1 MKKEKS
7 AIGRTEKHPMI
18 LTVPEMIFTFLSI
31 PFCIMSSYGL
41 ATGSADE
48 FVKVLELAFLMIGLM
63 RLFRALG
70 NRYRKPAPA
79 LKWLDFAAAGI
90 MVLCMIILQLKKQFP
105 DAGEWACKLYVIIV
119 LAGRVLSVVQMPKR
133 ANILQN
139 IVLAGFVVFLT
150 FNLWNKD
157 ACSMGE
163 GSTLTLAAYLSLIN
177 IMSFAFSHIRLDL
190 LQNIVRRTYAAEI
203 LFGLLMLILSSSWV
217 LVFMEEGIATY
228 KDALWYCFA
237 LVTTIGFGD
246 ITAVTDLGR
255 TMSVVLGVY
264 GIIVVAL
271 ITSII
276 VNFYGEIK
284 KTLPGED
291 AEAENT
297 GNE

>member
-1 MKKEKS
+1 MENEKKS
-7 AIGRTEKHPMI
+7 ASRTEKHPMI

-31 PFCIMSSYGL
+31 PFCIMSAYGL
-41 ATGSADE
+41 ASDSTDE
-48 FVKVLELAFLMIGLM
+48 FVTVLQLAFLMIGLM

-79 LKWLDFAAAGI
+79 LKWLDLAAAGI
-90 MVLCMIILQLKKQFP
+90 MILCAVMLFLRKQFP
-105 DAGEWACKLYVIIV
+105 QAHEWGCKLFVVIV
-119 LAGRVLSVVQMPKR
+119 LAGRILSIIQTPKR

-157 ACSMGE
+157 TCFMGE
-163 GSTLTLAAYLSLIN
+163 GSTLTLAVYLSLIN
-177 IMSFAFSHIRLDL
+177 IMSFAFSHIRLDM
-190 LQNIVRRTYAAEI
+190 LQSIVRRTYAAEI

-217 LVFMEEGIATY
+217 LMYMEEGIANY

-255 TMSVVLGVY
+255 TMSVVLGIY

-284 KTLPGED
+284 KSRPGDE
-291 AEAENT
+291 AGAENT
-297 GNE
+297 DPE

>member
-217 LVFMEEGIATY
+217 LTFMEEGIATY

-255 TMSVVLGVY
+255 AMSVVLGIY

-284 KTLPGED
+284 KSHPEEV

-297 GNE
+297 DAK

>member
-1 MKKEKS
+1 MKKETKPVS
-7 AIGRTEKHPMI
+7 RTREHPMI

-31 PFCIMSSYGL
+31 PFCIMGSYGL
-41 ATGSADE
+41 ATGSVDE
-48 FVKVLELAFLMIGLM
+48 FTKVLQLAFLMIGLM

-70 NRYRKPAPA
+70 NRYRKPASM
-79 LKWLDFAAAGI
+79 LKWLDLAAAGI
-90 MVLCMIILQLKKQFP
+90 MFLCTVMLQLKKQFP
-105 DAGEWACKLYVIIV
+105 ESHEWACKLFVIIV
-119 LAGRVLSVVQMPKR
+119 LAGRILSVIQMPKR

-139 IVLAGFVVFLT
+139 IVLAGFVVFMT
-150 FNLWNKD
+150 INLWNKD
-157 ACSMGE
+157 TCFLGE

-217 LVFMEEGIATY
+217 LTFMEEGIATY

-255 TMSVVLGVY
+255 TMSVVLGIY

-284 KTLPGED
+284 KTRTGEE
-291 AEAENT
+291 AGAENT
-297 GNE
+297 DPE

>member
-1 MKKEKS
+1 MKKEKKPVS
-7 AIGRTEKHPMI
+7 RAEKHPMI
-18 LTVPEMIFTFLSI
+18 LTIPEMIFTFLSI

-41 ATGSADE
+41 ASGSVGE
-48 FVKVLELAFLMIGLM
+48 FVKVLQLAFLMIGLM
-63 RLFRALG
+63 RLFRVLG

-79 LKWLDFAAAGI
+79 LRWLDLAAAGV
-90 MVLCMIILQLKKQFP
+90 MFLCVVMLFLDKLFP
-105 DAGEWACKLYVIIV
+105 DAHEWACKLFVVIV
-119 LAGRVLSVVQMPKR
+119 LAGRILSVVQEPKK

-139 IVLAGFVVFLT
+139 IVLAGFVVFMT
-150 FNLWNKD
+150 VNLWNHD
-157 ACSMGE
+157 TCFMGE

-203 LFGLLMLILSSSWV
+203 LFGLLMLILSSSWI
-217 LVFMEEGIATY
+217 LTFTEEGIASY

-255 TMSVVLGVY
+255 TMSVVLGIY

-284 KTLPGED
+284 KNRPGE
-291 AEAENT
+291 EAGDENADS
-297 GNE
+297 E

>member
-1 MKKEKS
+1 MKKENKPT
-7 AIGRTEKHPMI
+7 GRTERHPMI

-31 PFCIMSSYGL
+31 PLCIMSSYGL
-41 ATGSADE
+41 ATGSVDE
-48 FVKVLELAFLMIGLM
+48 FVKPLQLAFLLIGLM

-70 NRYRKPAPA
+70 NRYRKPGSL
-79 LKWLDFAAAGI
+79 LKWLDLAAAGI
-90 MVLCMIILQLKKQFP
+90 MILCTVLLQLRKQFP
-105 DAGEWACKLYVIIV
+105 AADEWACKLFVIIV
-119 LAGRVLSVVQMPKR
+119 LAGRILSVVQEPKK

-139 IVLAGFVVFLT
+139 IVLAGFVVFMT
-150 FNLWNKD
+150 FNLWDKST
-157 ACSMGE
+157 CSLGE

-177 IMSFAFSHIRLDL
+177 IMSFAFSHIRLDV

-203 LFGLLMLILSSSWV
+203 LFGLLMLILSSSWI
-217 LVFMEEGIATY
+217 LTFMEEGIATY

-255 TMSVVLGVY
+255 TISVVLGIY

-271 ITSII
+271 ITSVI

-284 KTLPGED
+284 KTSPGEE

-297 GNE
+297 DPE

>member
-1 MKKEKS
+1 MKKESKP
-7 AIGRTEKHPMI
+7 AGRTKEHPMI
-18 LTVPEMIFTFLSI
+18 LTVPEMVFTFLSI

-48 FVKVLELAFLMIGLM
+48 FVKTLQLACLMIGLM

-70 NRYRKPAPA
+70 NRYRKPSPA
-79 LKWLDFAAAGI
+79 LKGLDLAAAGI
-90 MVLCMIILQLKKQFP
+90 MVISVILLQLKKQFP
-105 DAGEWACKLYVIIV
+105 EADAWVCKLFVVIV
-119 LAGRVLSVVQMPKR
+119 LAGRILSIIQMPKR

-139 IVLAGFVVFLT
+139 IVLAGFVVFMT

-157 ACSMGE
+157 TCFLGE
-163 GSTLTLAAYLSLIN
+163 GSALTLAAYMSLIN

-203 LFGLLMLILSSSWV
+203 LFGLLMLILSSSWI
-217 LVFMEEGIATY
+217 LVFMEEGIASY

-255 TMSVVLGVY
+255 TVSVILGIY

-284 KTLPGED
+284 KSRPGD
-291 AEAENT
+291 EAGSENT
-297 GNE
+297 DPE

>member
-1 MKKEKS
+1 MKKEKG
-7 AIGRTEKHPMI
+7 AAGRTEKHPMI

-41 ATGSADE
+41 ATDSVGE
-48 FVKVLELAFLMIGLM
+48 FVKILQLAFLMIGLM

-79 LKWLDFAAAGI
+79 LKWLDLAAAGI
-90 MVLCMIILQLKKQFP
+90 MVLCAVMLQMRKQFP
-105 DAGEWACKLYVIIV
+105 QADEWACKLYVIIV
-119 LAGRVLSVVQMPKR
+119 LAGRAVSIANEPKK

-139 IVLAGFVVFLT
+139 IVLAGFVGFMTV
-150 FNLWNKD
+150 NLWNPD
-157 ACSMGE
+157 TCFMGE

-217 LVFMEEGIATY
+217 LVFMEEGIASY

-255 TMSVVLGVY
+255 TMSVVLGIY

-284 KTLPGED
+284 KSRPGE
-291 AEAENT
+291 ETGTEN
-297 GNE
+297 NDLE

>member
-18 LTVPEMIFTFLSI
+18 LTVPEMVFTFLSI

-41 ATGSADE
+41 ASGSADE
-48 FVKVLELAFLMIGLM
+48 FVKMLQLAFLMIGLM

-79 LKWLDFAAAGI
+79 LKRLDLAAAGI
-90 MVLCMIILQLKKQFP
+90 MLLSVIMLQMKARFP
-105 DAGEWACKLYVIIV
+105 AAHEWACKLYVAVV
-119 LAGRVLSVVQMPKR
+119 LAGRILSVVQMPKR

-157 ACSMGE
+157 TCSMGE

-217 LVFMEEGIATY
+217 LVFTEEGIATY

-284 KTLPGED
+284 KTRPGEE

>member
-1 MKKEKS
+1 MKKENKP
-7 AIGRTEKHPMI
+7 AGRTERHPML

-31 PFCIMSSYGL
+31 PLCIMSSYGL
-41 ATGSADE
+41 ATGSVDE
-48 FVKVLELAFLMIGLM
+48 FVKPLQLAFLLIGLM

-70 NRYRKPAPA
+70 NRYRKPGSL
-79 LKWLDFAAAGI
+79 LKWLDLAAAGI
-90 MVLCMIILQLKKQFP
+90 MILCVVLMQMRKQFP
-105 DAGEWACKLYVIIV
+105 AADEWACKLFVIIV
-119 LAGRVLSVVQMPKR
+119 LAGRILSVVQEPKK

-139 IVLAGFVVFLT
+139 IVLAGFVVFMT
-150 FNLWNKD
+150 FNLWDKST
-157 ACSMGE
+157 CSLGE

-177 IMSFAFSHIRLDL
+177 IMSFAFSHIRLDV

-203 LFGLLMLILSSSWV
+203 LFGLLMLILSSSWI
-217 LVFMEEGIATY
+217 LTFMEEGIATY

-255 TMSVVLGVY
+255 TISVVLGIY

-271 ITSII
+271 ITSVI

-284 KTLPGED
+284 KVHHGEKEGTESTD
-291 AEAENT
+291 SE
-297 GNE
+297 

>member
-1 MKKEKS
+1 MKKEKRPDS
-7 AIGRTEKHPMI
+7 RTKEHPMI

-48 FVKVLELAFLMIGLM
+48 FVKVLSLALLTIGLM

-79 LKWLDFAAAGI
+79 LKGLDLAAAGI
-90 MVLCMIILQLKKQFP
+90 MVLCVVMLQFTKQFP
-105 DAGEWACKLYVIIV
+105 QAHEWVCKLFVVIV
-119 LAGRVLSVVQMPKR
+119 LAGRILSAVQAPKR

-139 IVLAGFVVFLT
+139 IVLAGFIVFMT

-157 ACSMGE
+157 TCFLGE

-203 LFGLLMLILSSSWV
+203 LFGLLMLILSSAWI
-217 LVFMEEGIATY
+217 LVFMEEGIASY

-255 TMSVVLGVY
+255 TMSFVLGIY

-284 KTLPGED
+284 KSRPGDE
-291 AEAENT
+291 AGAENT
-297 GNE
+297 DPE

>member
-1 MKKEKS
+1 MKKEKKPV
-7 AIGRTEKHPMI
+7 GRTKEHPMI

-31 PFCIMSSYGL
+31 PFCIMSAYGL
-41 ATGSADE
+41 VSGSDDE
-48 FVKVLELAFLMIGLM
+48 FVKILQLAFLMIGLM

-79 LKWLDFAAAGI
+79 LKVLDLVAAGI
-90 MVLCMIILQLKKQFP
+90 MILCAFMLFLNKQFP
-105 DAGEWACKLYVIIV
+105 QAHEWGCKLFVIIV
-119 LAGRVLSVVQMPKR
+119 LAGRILSIVQTPKR

-139 IVLAGFVVFLT
+139 IVLSGFVVFLT
-150 FNLWNKD
+150 VNLWNKD
-157 ACSMGE
+157 TCFLGE
-163 GSTLTLAAYLSLIN
+163 GSTLTLAVYLSLIN
-177 IMSFAFSHIRLDL
+177 IMSFAFSHIRLDM
-190 LQNIVRRTYAAEI
+190 LQGIVRKTYAAEI

-217 LVFMEEGIATY
+217 LMYMEEGIATY

-255 TMSVVLGVY
+255 AMSVVLGIY

-284 KTLPGED
+284 KSHPEEV

-297 GNE
+297 DAK

>member
-1 MKKEKS
+1 MKKEKRPVS
-7 AIGRTEKHPMI
+7 RTKEHPMI

-31 PFCIMSSYGL
+31 PFCIMGSYGL

-48 FVKVLELAFLMIGLM
+48 FVKVLQLAFLMIGLM

-79 LKWLDFAAAGI
+79 LKWLDLAAAGI
-90 MVLCMIILQLKKQFP
+90 MILCVVMLLLRKQLP
-105 DAGEWACKLYVIIV
+105 AAHEWCCKLFVGIV
-119 LAGRVLSVVQMPKR
+119 LAGRILSIVQEPKK

-139 IVLAGFVVFLT
+139 IVLIGFVVFLT
-150 FNLWNKD
+150 FNLWNED
-157 ACSMGE
+157 TCFMGE

-190 LQNIVRRTYAAEI
+190 LQNIVRKTYAAEI
-203 LFGLLMLILSSSWV
+203 LFGLLMLILSSSWI
-217 LVFMEEGIATY
+217 LTFMEEGIASY

-255 TMSVVLGVY
+255 TMSVVLGIY

-284 KTLPGED
+284 KAHTEEEAG
-291 AEAENT
+291 AENDSP
-297 GNE
+297 E

>member
-1 MKKEKS
+1 MNKEKEP
-7 AIGRTEKHPMI
+7 IRRTEKHPMI

-31 PFCIMSSYGL
+31 PFCIMGSYGL
-41 ATGSADE
+41 ASGSVGE
-48 FVKVLELAFLMIGLM
+48 FVKILQLAFLLIGLM

-70 NRYRKPAPA
+70 NRYRRPAPA
-79 LKWLDFAAAGI
+79 LKGLDLAAAGI
-90 MVLCMIILQLKKQFP
+90 MFLCVIMLQLREQFP
-105 DAGEWACKLYVIIV
+105 DAHEWACKLFVVIV
-119 LAGRVLSVVQMPKR
+119 LAGRILSIVLMPKR

-157 ACSMGE
+157 TCSLGE

-177 IMSFAFSHIRLDL
+177 IMSFAFSHIRLDV

-217 LVFMEEGIATY
+217 LTFMEEGIGTY

-255 TMSVVLGVY
+255 TMSVVLGIY

-284 KTLPGED
+284 KAPAGE
-291 AEAENT
+291 EAGTENADP
-297 GNE
+297 E

>member
-1 MKKEKS
+1 MKKEKG
-7 AIGRTEKHPMI
+7 AVGRTQKHPMI

-41 ATGSADE
+41 ATDSADE
-48 FVKVLELAFLMIGLM
+48 FVKVLQLAFLMIGLM

-79 LKWLDFAAAGI
+79 LKWLDLAAAGI
-90 MVLCMIILQLKKQFP
+90 LVLCAVMLQLRKQFP
-105 DAGEWACKLYVIIV
+105 QADEWACKLYVIIV
-119 LAGRVLSVVQMPKR
+119 LAGRVLSIVNEPKK

-139 IVLAGFVVFLT
+139 IVLAGFVVFMT
-150 FNLWNKD
+150 VNLWNPD
-157 ACSMGE
+157 TCFMGE

-255 TMSVVLGVY
+255 TMSVVLGIY

-284 KTLPGED
+284 KSRPGE
-291 AEAENT
+291 EAGSENT
-297 GNE
+297 DPE

>member
-1 MKKEKS
+1 
-7 AIGRTEKHPMI
+7 MI
-18 LTVPEMIFTFLSI
+18 LCV
-31 PFCIMSSYGL
+31 
-41 ATGSADE
+41 
-48 FVKVLELAFLMIGLM
+48 V
-63 RLFRALG
+63 
-70 NRYRKPAPA
+70 
-79 LKWLDFAAAGI
+79 
-90 MVLCMIILQLKKQFP
+90 ILQLKKQIP
-105 DAGEWACKLYVIIV
+105 EAHEWGCKLFVVIV
-119 LAGRVLSVVQMPKR
+119 LAGRILSIVQEPKR

-139 IVLAGFVVFLT
+139 IVLIGFVVFLT

-157 ACSMGE
+157 TCFMGE

-203 LFGLLMLILSSSWV
+203 LFGLLMLILSSSWI
-217 LVFMEEGIATY
+217 LTFTEEGIASY

-255 TMSVVLGVY
+255 TISVVLGIY

-284 KTLPGED
+284 KAHPEEEAG
-291 AEAENT
+291 AENDSP
-297 GNE
+297 E

>member
-1 MKKEKS
+1 M
-7 AIGRTEKHPMI
+7 A
-18 LTVPEMIFTFLSI
+18 
-31 PFCIMSSYGL
+31 
-41 ATGSADE
+41 
-48 FVKVLELAFLMIGLM
+48 
-63 RLFRALG
+63 
-70 NRYRKPAPA
+70 
-79 LKWLDFAAAGI
+79 
-90 MVLCMIILQLKKQFP
+90 
-105 DAGEWACKLYVIIV
+105 IV
-119 LAGRVLSVVQMPKR
+119 LDGRILSVVQPPNR

-139 IVLAGFVVFLT
+139 IVLGGFVVFLT
-150 FNLWNKD
+150 INLWNKD
-157 ACSMGE
+157 TCFMGE

-177 IMSFAFSHIRLDL
+177 IMSFAFSHIRLDV

-217 LVFMEEGIATY
+217 LTFMEEGIASY

-255 TMSVVLGVY
+255 TMSVVLGIY

-284 KTLPGED
+284 KTRPGDE
-291 AEAENT
+291 AGAENT
-297 GNE
+297 DPE

>member
-1 MKKEKS
+1 MENEKKPAS
-7 AIGRTEKHPMI
+7 RTEKHPMI

-31 PFCIMSSYGL
+31 PFCIMSAYGL
-41 ATGSADE
+41 ASDSTDE
-48 FVKVLELAFLMIGLM
+48 FVTVLQLAFLMIGLM

-79 LKWLDFAAAGI
+79 LKWLDLAAAGI
-90 MVLCMIILQLKKQFP
+90 MILCAVMLFLRKQFP
-105 DAGEWACKLYVIIV
+105 QAHEW
-119 LAGRVLSVVQMPKR
+119 
-133 ANILQN
+133 

-157 ACSMGE
+157 TCFMGE
-163 GSTLTLAAYLSLIN
+163 GSTLTLAVYLSLIN
-177 IMSFAFSHIRLDL
+177 IMSFAFSHIRLDM
-190 LQNIVRRTYAAEI
+190 LQSIVRRTYAAEI

-217 LVFMEEGIATY
+217 LMYMEEGIANY

-255 TMSVVLGVY
+255 AMSVVLGIY

-284 KTLPGED
+284 KARPEE
-291 AEAENT
+291 EAGAGDT
-297 GNE
+297 DPK

>member
-1 MKKEKS
+1 MKKEKKP
-7 AIGRTEKHPMI
+7 AGFTQKHPMV
-18 LTVPEMIFTFLSI
+18 LTIPEMIFTFLSI

-41 ATGSADE
+41 ATGSGDE
-48 FVKVLELAFLMIGLM
+48 FVKALQLSFLLIGLM
-63 RLFRALG
+63 RIFRALG
-70 NRYRKPAPA
+70 NRYRKPSPA
-79 LKWLDFAAAGI
+79 LKVLDLAAAGFMI
-90 MVLCMIILQLKKQFP
+90 LCIVLLQLKKQFP
-105 DAGEWACKLYVIIV
+105 DAHEWACKGFVIIV
-119 LAGRVLSVVQMPKR
+119 LAGRILSVVQEPKR

-150 FNLWNKD
+150 INLWNKD
-157 ACSMGE
+157 TCFMGE

-177 IMSFAFSHIRLDL
+177 IMSFAFSHIRLDV

-203 LFGLLMLILSSSWV
+203 LFGLLMLILSSSWI
-217 LVFMEEGIATY
+217 LTFMEEGIASY

-255 TMSVVLGVY
+255 TISVVLGIY

-276 VNFYGEIK
+276 VNFYSEIK
-284 KTLPGED
+284 KARTEEE

-297 GNE
+297 DPE

>member
-1 MKKEKS
+1 MKKEKKP
-7 AIGRTEKHPMI
+7 AGRAKEHPMI

-41 ATGSADE
+41 ASGAVDE
-48 FVKVLELAFLMIGLM
+48 FGKVLRLAFLLIGLM

-70 NRYRKPAPA
+70 NRYRRPSPA
-79 LKWLDFAAAGI
+79 LKRLDLAAAGI
-90 MVLCMIILQLKKQFP
+90 LFFFVILLLTNQLP
-105 DAGEWACKLYVIIV
+105 DAHEWACKGFVAIV
-119 LAGRVLSVVQMPKR
+119 LAGRIVSVVQEPKR

-139 IVLAGFVVFLT
+139 IVLAAFVVFLT

-157 ACSMGE
+157 TCYLGE

-177 IMSFAFSHIRLDL
+177 IMSFAFSHIRLDV
-190 LQNIVRRTYAAEI
+190 LQSIVRRTYAAEI

-217 LVFMEEGIATY
+217 LTFLEEGIATY

-255 TMSVVLGVY
+255 TMSVILGIY

-276 VNFYGEIK
+276 VNFYGEMK
-284 KTLPGED
+284 KVRPGE
-291 AEAENT
+291 ETKAENADP
-297 GNE
+297 E

>member
-1 MKKEKS
+1 MS
-7 AIGRTEKHPMI
+7 A
-18 LTVPEMIFTFLSI
+18 
-31 PFCIMSSYGL
+31 YGL
-41 ATGSADE
+41 ASGSSDE
-48 FVKVLELAFLMIGLM
+48 FVKVLQLAFLMIGLM

-79 LKWLDFAAAGI
+79 LKRLDLAAACI
-90 MVLCMIILQLKKQFP
+90 MILCVIPLQLRNQFP
-105 DAGEWACKLYVIIV
+105 QAHEWACKLFVVIV
-119 LAGRVLSVVQMPKR
+119 LAGRILSVVQTPKR

-139 IVLAGFVVFLT
+139 IVLAGFVIFMT
-150 FNLWNKD
+150 INLWNKD
-157 ACSMGE
+157 TCFLGE
-163 GSTLTLAAYLSLIN
+163 GSTLTLAAYLSLVN

-217 LVFMEEGIATY
+217 LTFMEEGIASY

-255 TMSVVLGVY
+255 TMSVVLGIY

-284 KTLPGED
+284 KTRPGDE
-291 AEAENT
+291 AGAENT
-297 GNE
+297 DPE

>member
-1 MKKEKS
+1 MKKETKPVS
-7 AIGRTEKHPMI
+7 RTREHPMI

-31 PFCIMSSYGL
+31 PFCIMGSYGL
-41 ATGSADE
+41 ATGSVDE
-48 FVKVLELAFLMIGLM
+48 FTKVLQLAFLMIGLM

-70 NRYRKPAPA
+70 NRYRKPASM
-79 LKWLDFAAAGI
+79 LKWLDLAAAGI
-90 MVLCMIILQLKKQFP
+90 MFLCAVMLQLKKQFP
-105 DAGEWACKLYVIIV
+105 ESHEWACKLFVIIV
-119 LAGRVLSVVQMPKR
+119 LAGRILSAVQMPKR

-139 IVLAGFVVFLT
+139 IVLAGFVVFMT
-150 FNLWNKD
+150 INLWNKD
-157 ACSMGE
+157 TCFLGE

-217 LVFMEEGIATY
+217 LTFMEESIATY

-255 TMSVVLGVY
+255 TMSVVLGIY

-284 KTLPGED
+284 KTRTGEE
-291 AEAENT
+291 AGAENT
-297 GNE
+297 NPE

>member
-1 MKKEKS
+1 MKKEKQTL
-7 AIGRTEKHPMI
+7 GRAKEHPMI

-41 ATGSADE
+41 ASGSPDE
-48 FVKVLELAFLMIGLM
+48 FTKVLQLAFLMIGLM

-70 NRYRKPAPA
+70 NRYRRPAPA
-79 LKWLDFAAAGI
+79 LKWLDMAAAGMMFLCVI
-90 MVLCMIILQLKKQFP
+90 MLQLKNQFP
-105 DAGEWACKLYVIIV
+105 AAHEWACKLFVVIV
-119 LAGRVLSVVQMPKR
+119 LSGRILSVVQTPNR

-139 IVLAGFVVFLT
+139 IVLTGFVVFLT
-150 FNLWNKD
+150 INLWNKD
-157 ACSMGE
+157 TCFMGE

-177 IMSFAFSHIRLDL
+177 IMSFAFSHIRLDVM
-190 LQNIVRRTYAAEI
+190 QNIVRRTYAAEI
-203 LFGLLMLILSSSWV
+203 LFGLLMLILSSSWI
-217 LVFMEEGIATY
+217 LTFMEEGIATY

-255 TMSVVLGVY
+255 TISVVLGIY

-284 KTLPGED
+284 KSRPGE
-291 AEAENT
+291 EAGTESADS
-297 GNE
+297 E